1 MEDNNDIN
9 LGKYSDKNKNLSK
22 ANIGLWLL
30 EHKRHMILLIIIVL
44 GGASLWLYSF
54 FFYNLFDY
62 LRYDREQR
70 AAINELS
77 TVNVSVSA
85 QRLATPLETIND
97 DFFQHDDVYDF
108 VAKVENSNN
117 NFFAKVSYCFVD
129 GQKDLACDN
138 DVVFPEEEK
147 YLLIISKKLE
157 SKPKN
162 IEFKIKNVIWERVD
176 IRKYPNWKEY
186 YDLRANFE
194 ISNIKFEK
202 EVNPSS
208 VKNFNN
214 LNFTIENKSPYNYW
228 EVPLQIILMNRGVV
242 VGVNTYKISE
252 FRSSD
257 LKDIRMTWPNSVS
270 SVSDVKILLNL
281 NVLDDSNYISY
292 K

>member
-62 LRYDREQR
+62 LRYNREQR

-77 TVNVSVSA
+77 TVNVGVGA

-97 DFFQHDDVYDF
+97 DFFQHDDIYDF

-138 DVVFPEEEK
+138 DIVFPEEEK

-162 IEFKIKNVIWERVD
+162 VEFKIKNVIWERVD

>member
-138 DVVFPEEEK
+138 DIVFPEEEK